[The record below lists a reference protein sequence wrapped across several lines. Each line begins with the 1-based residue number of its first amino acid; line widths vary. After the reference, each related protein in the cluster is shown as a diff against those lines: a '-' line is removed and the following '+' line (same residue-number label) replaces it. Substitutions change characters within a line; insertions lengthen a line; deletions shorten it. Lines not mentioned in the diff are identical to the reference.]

1 MGHNPSRRAAAVTT
15 FAASI
20 DQTLERELPAAAGG
34 CQHAYGRIVLAC
46 QNTVTAIA
54 LAITRDRQASE
65 DIAQEAFVK
74 GWQQLHQLRSSTS
87 FLPWLR
93 QITRNLA
100 RDWLRAQRGRPLT
113 GEAAEVALGMAA
125 DPSPEAADRLQRVEE
140 EIAAEDIISAL
151 PADSREVLLL
161 YYREGQRSQQVADL
175 LGLSD
180 AAVRKR
186 LSRARAL
193 VREGLLQRFGEFA
206 RSSAPSAAFATAVVS
221 MVLVAAP
228 GTASAA
234 ILLGTGVGIG
244 GSKLGL
250 GGASAAGGTA
260 LGSLTATLGQLH
272 VLPAEGWGA
281 VIGGVVGGAIGSYL
295 GGRFLMSYTETD
307 AERTDVRR
315 FLYLNITTGMFWCL
329 AILLAVMMQV
339 PVWAQLA
346 VLAVGLGVVNY
357 QCLVPLQR
365 VMAPMIVRDSARRGR
380 TGINWK
386 YESMYG
392 RTGIIAMNLM
402 VIALVLYS
410 LVRSGRL

>member
-1 MGHNPSRRAAAVTT
+1 MT
-15 FAASI
+15 FAATI
-20 DQTLERELPAAAGG
+20 DETLERELPAASTG

-65 DIAQEAFVK
+65 DIAQEVFVK

-113 GEAAEVALGMAA
+113 GDAAEVALGMAA
-125 DPSPEAADRLQRVEE
+125 DPTPGAADRLQRLEE
-140 EIAAEDIISAL
+140 EVAAEDIISAL
-151 PADSREVLLL
+151 PSDSREVLLL

-186 LSRARAL
+186 LSRARAQ
-193 VREGLLQRFGEFA
+193 VRDGLLQRFGDFA
-206 RSSAPSAAFATAVVS
+206 RSSAPSAAFATTVVS
-221 MVLVAAP
+221 MVLIAAP

-234 ILLGTGVGIG
+234 ILLGTGVGVG

-250 GGASAAGGTA
+250 GGVSAAGGTA
-260 LGSLTATLGQLH
+260 LGSLAAAIGESPLVSNGFNAGI
-272 VLPAEGWGA
+272 VVGIVVGG
-281 VIGGVVGGAIGSYL
+281 VIGGFVGCYL
-295 GGRFLMSYTETD
+295 GGRYLLRFTETPTEQ
-307 AERTDVRR
+307 AQIMRFVRYSTFTAMGTCLLVLIGEMLR
-315 FLYLNITTGMFWCL
+315 VPTWMMTSSLLLGM
-329 AILLAVMMQV
+329 
-339 PVWAQLA
+339 
-346 VLAVGLGVVNY
+346 GVVSY
-357 QCLVPLQR
+357 QCLGPLQR
-365 VMAPMIVRDSARRGR
+365 IMAPMIARDNARRGR
-380 TGINWK
+380 TGRNWV

-392 RTGIIAMNLM
+392 RTAIISCC
-402 VIALVLYS
+402 VLLLLAVVGLHWLES
-410 LVRSGRL
+410 LA

>member
-1 MGHNPSRRAAAVTT
+1 MTT
-15 FAASI
+15 FAATI
-20 DQTLERELPAAAGG
+20 DETLERELPAASSG

-74 GWQQLHQLRSSTS
+74 GWQQLHQLRSATS

-113 GEAAEVALGMAA
+113 GEAAEVAMGMAA
-125 DPSPEAADRLQRVEE
+125 DPSPGAADRLQRVEE
-140 EIAAEDIISAL
+140 EIAAEDIISTL

-193 VREGLLQRFGEFA
+193 VRDGLLQRFGEFA
-206 RSSAPSAAFATAVVS
+206 RSSAPSAAFATAVIS

-234 ILLGTGVGIG
+234 ILLGTGVGVG

-250 GGASAAGGTA
+250 GGASVAGGTA
-260 LGSLTATLGQLH
+260 MGSLTATLGQLH
-272 VLPAEGWGA
+272 VLPTESWGA
-281 VIGGVVGGAIGSYL
+281 IAGGVIGGAIGSYL
-295 GGRFLMSYTETD
+295 GARVLLSYTETEG
-307 AERTDVRR
+307 ERMQVRR
-315 FLYLNITTGMFWCL
+315 FVRLNTGTGLAWCL
-329 AILLAVMMQV
+329 VMLLAALLQV
-339 PVWAQLA
+339 PMWSQLLL
-346 VLAVGLGVVNY
+346 LALGLGVVNY
-357 QCLVPLQR
+357 QCLVSLQR
-365 VMAPMIVRDSARRGR
+365 VMAPMIARDSARRGR
-380 TGINWK
+380 SGTNWK

-392 RTGIIAMNLM
+392 RTGIIGANVF
-402 VIALVLYS
+402 VIALVVYALM
-410 LVRSGRL
+410 RSGNV

>member
-1 MGHNPSRRAAAVTT
+1 MTT
-15 FAASI
+15 FAATI
-20 DQTLERELPAAAGG
+20 DETLERELPAASTG

-113 GEAAEVALGMAA
+113 GDAAEVALGMAA
-125 DPSPEAADRLQRVEE
+125 DPTPGAVDRLQRLEE
-140 EIAAEDIISAL
+140 EVAAEDIISAL
-151 PADSREVLLL
+151 PSDSREVLLL

-186 LSRARAL
+186 LSRARAQ
-193 VREGLLQRFGEFA
+193 VRDGLLQRFGDFA
-206 RSSAPSAAFATAVVS
+206 RSSAPSAAFATTVVS
-221 MVLVAAP
+221 MVLIAAP

-234 ILLGTGVGIG
+234 ILLGTGVGVG

-250 GGASAAGGTA
+250 GGVSAAGGA
-260 LGSLTATLGQLH
+260 AMGSLTAAASQLH
-272 VLPAEGWGA
+272 LIPASNWAAIAGG
-281 VIGGVVGGAIGSYL
+281 VIGGVAGSYL
-295 GGRFLMSYTETD
+295 GGRFLLRFADTPQEQ
-307 AERTDVRR
+307 AKVRR
-315 FLYLNITTGMFWCL
+315 FVHLNTFTAMVVCTSL
-329 AILLAVMMQV
+329 LVSLMLAV
-339 PVWAQLA
+339 PLWLQLA
-346 VLAVGLGVVNY
+346 LLVIGLGVVNY

-365 VMAPMIVRDSARRGR
+365 IMKPLIARDAARKGRSA
-380 TGINWK
+380 INWQ
-386 YESMYG
+386 YELAYG
-392 RTGIIAMNLM
+392 RSGVLVMNLI
-402 VIALVLYS
+402 VVGLLLYS

>member
-1 MGHNPSRRAAAVTT
+1 MTT

-20 DQTLERELPAAAGG
+20 DQTLERELPAAASG

-113 GEAAEVALGMAA
+113 GEAAEVAMGMAA
-125 DPSPEAADRLQRVEE
+125 DPSPGAADRLQRVEE
-140 EIAAEDIISAL
+140 EIAAEDIISTL

-193 VREGLLQRFGEFA
+193 VRDGLLQRFGEFA

-221 MVLVAAP
+221 MMLVAAP

-234 ILLGTGVGIG
+234 IVLGTGVGIG

-250 GGASAAGGTA
+250 GGASVAGGTA
-260 LGSLTATLGQLH
+260 MGTLTATLGQLH
-272 VLPAEGWGA
+272 VLPVASWGA
-281 VIGGVVGGAIGSYL
+281 ILAGVAGGAIGSYL
-295 GGRFLMSYTETD
+295 GARFLMSYTET
-307 AERTDVRR
+307 ERERAQVRHFVR
-315 FLYLNITTGMFWCL
+315 LNTGTGLVWCL
-329 AILLAVMMQV
+329 AMLLAALLQAPIWSQMLL
-339 PVWAQLA
+339 LA
-346 VLAVGLGVVNY
+346 LGLGVVNY

-365 VMAPMIVRDSARRGR
+365 VMAPMIARDSARRGR
-380 TGINWK
+380 RGTNWK
-386 YESMYG
+386 FESMYG
-392 RTGIIAMNLM
+392 RTGIIGANLL
-402 VIALVLYS
+402 VIALVVYVLMRNGH
-410 LVRSGRL
+410 L

>member
-1 MGHNPSRRAAAVTT
+1 MTT

-20 DQTLERELPAAAGG
+20 DQTLERELPAAASG

-113 GEAAEVALGMAA
+113 GEAAEVAMGMAA
-125 DPSPEAADRLQRVEE
+125 DPAPGAADRLQRVEE

-193 VREGLLQRFGEFA
+193 VRDGLLQRFGEFA

-234 ILLGTGVGIG
+234 ILLGTGVGVG

-250 GGASAAGGTA
+250 GGASVAGGTA
-260 LGSLTATLGQLH
+260 MGSLTATLGQLH
-272 VLPAEGWGA
+272 VLPTESWGA
-281 VIGGVVGGAIGSYL
+281 IAGGVIGGAIGSYL
-295 GGRFLMSYTETD
+295 GARVLLSYTETES
-307 AERTDVRR
+307 ERMQVRR
-315 FLYLNITTGMFWCL
+315 FVRLNTGTGLAWCL
-329 AILLAVMMQV
+329 VMLLAALLQV
-339 PVWAQLA
+339 PMWSQLLL
-346 VLAVGLGVVNY
+346 LALGLGVVNY
-357 QCLVPLQR
+357 QCLVSLQR
-365 VMAPMIVRDSARRGR
+365 VMAPMIARDSARRGR
-380 TGINWK
+380 SGTNWK

-392 RTGIIAMNLM
+392 RTGIIGANVFVIGLVVYALM
-402 VIALVLYS
+402 
-410 LVRSGRL
+410 RSGNL

>member
-1 MGHNPSRRAAAVTT
+1 M
-15 FAASI
+15 
-20 DQTLERELPAAAGG
+20 
-34 CQHAYGRIVLAC
+34 
-46 QNTVTAIA
+46 
-54 LAITRDRQASE
+54 
-65 DIAQEAFVK
+65 
-74 GWQQLHQLRSSTS
+74 
-87 FLPWLR
+87 
-93 QITRNLA
+93 
-100 RDWLRAQRGRPLT
+100 
-113 GEAAEVALGMAA
+113 
-125 DPSPEAADRLQRVEE
+125 EE
-140 EIAAEDIISAL
+140 EIAAEEIISAL

-193 VREGLLQRFGEFA
+193 VRDGLLQRFGEFA

-244 GSKLGL
+244 GSKLSL

-260 LGSLTATLGQLH
+260 MGSLTAALGQLH
-272 VLPAEGWGA
+272 MMPAESWGA
-281 VIGGVVGGAIGSYL
+281 VIGGVVGGTVGSYF
-295 GGRFLMSYTETD
+295 GGRFLMSYTRSE
-307 AERTDVRR
+307 AERADVRR
-315 FLYLNITTGMFWCL
+315 FLYLNIGTCMLWCL
-329 AILLAVMMQV
+329 TILM
-339 PVWAQLA
+339 A
-346 VLAVGLGVVNY
+346 VLLQAPLWAVLLVQVAGLAVVNY

-365 VMAPMIVRDSARRGR
+365 LMAPMIARDSLQRGL
-380 TGINWK
+380 TGTNWK
-386 YESMYG
+386 YEAMYG

>member
-1 MGHNPSRRAAAVTT
+1 VTT

-125 DPSPEAADRLQRVEE
+125 DPTPGAADRLQRVEE

-193 VREGLLQRFGEFA
+193 VRDGLLQRFGEFA

-260 LGSLTATLGQLH
+260 MGSLTATLGQLH
-272 VLPAEGWGA
+272 VLPAESWGA

-295 GGRFLMSYTETD
+295 GGRFLMSYTET
-307 AERTDVRR
+307 ASERADVRR
-315 FLYLNITTGMFWCL
+315 FLYLNIITGMFWCL
-329 AILLAVMMQV
+329 AILLAVLLQT
-339 PVWAQLA
+339 PVWAQLT

-365 VMAPMIVRDSARRGR
+365 VMAPMIARDSARRGR
-380 TGINWK
+380 TGTNWK

-410 LVRSGRL
+410 LARSGRL

>member
-1 MGHNPSRRAAAVTT
+1 MTT

-20 DQTLERELPAAAGG
+20 DQTLERELPAAASG

-100 RDWLRAQRGRPLT
+100 RDWLRAQRGRPLS

-125 DPSPEAADRLQRVEE
+125 DPSPSTADRLQRVEE

-180 AAVRKR
+180 AAERKR
-186 LSRARAL
+186 LSRGRAL
-193 VREGLLQRFGEFA
+193 VRDGLLQRFGEFA

-234 ILLGTGVGIG
+234 ILLSTGVGIG

-260 LGSLTATLGQLH
+260 MGTLTATLGQLH
-272 VLPAEGWGA
+272 VIPAENWGAIAGA
-281 VIGGVVGGAIGSYL
+281 VIGGAIGSYL
-295 GGRFLMSYTETD
+295 GARFLMSYTGTED
-307 AERTDVRR
+307 ERTQVRR
-315 FLYLNITTGMFWCL
+315 FVRINTGTGLAWCL
-329 AILLAVMMQV
+329 VMLVATLLQVPMWSQLLLLALG
-339 PVWAQLA
+339 LA
-346 VLAVGLGVVNY
+346 VVNY

-365 VMAPMIVRDSARRGR
+365 LMAPMIARDSARRGR
-380 TGINWK
+380 SGTNWK
-386 YESMYG
+386 FESLYG
-392 RTGIIAMNLM
+392 RTGIIGANVF
-402 VIALVLYS
+402 VIALVVYS
-410 LVRSGRL
+410 LMRSGNL

>member
-1 MGHNPSRRAAAVTT
+1 MTT

-20 DQTLERELPAAAGG
+20 DQTLERELPAAASG

-100 RDWLRAQRGRPLT
+100 RDWLRAQRGRPLS

-125 DPSPEAADRLQRVEE
+125 DPSPSTADRLQRVEE

-193 VREGLLQRFGEFA
+193 VRDGLLQCFGEFA

-234 ILLGTGVGIG
+234 ILLSTGVGIG

-260 LGSLTATLGQLH
+260 MGTLTATLGQLH
-272 VLPAEGWGA
+272 VIPAENWGAIAGA
-281 VIGGVVGGAIGSYL
+281 VIGGAIGSYL
-295 GGRFLMSYTETD
+295 GARFLMSYTGTED
-307 AERTDVRR
+307 ERTQVRR
-315 FLYLNITTGMFWCL
+315 FVRINTGTGLAWCL
-329 AILLAVMMQV
+329 VMLVATLLQVPMWSQLLLLALG
-339 PVWAQLA
+339 LA
-346 VLAVGLGVVNY
+346 VVNY

-365 VMAPMIVRDSARRGR
+365 LMAPMIARDSARRGR
-380 TGINWK
+380 SGTNWK
-386 YESMYG
+386 FESLYG
-392 RTGIIAMNLM
+392 RTGIIGANVF
-402 VIALVLYS
+402 VIALVVYS
-410 LVRSGRL
+410 LMRSGNL

>member
-1 MGHNPSRRAAAVTT
+1 MTT

-20 DQTLERELPAAAGG
+20 DQTLERELPAAASG

-74 GWQQLHQLRSSTS
+74 GWQQLHQLRSATS

-113 GEAAEVALGMAA
+113 GEAAEVAMGMAA
-125 DPSPEAADRLQRVEE
+125 DPAPGAADRLQRVEE

-206 RSSAPSAAFATAVVS
+206 RSSAAV
-221 MVLVAAP
+221 
-228 GTASAA
+228 
-234 ILLGTGVGIG
+234 LLGTGVGIG

-250 GGASAAGGTA
+250 GGASVAGGTA
-260 LGSLTATLGQLH
+260 MGSLTATLGQLH
-272 VLPAEGWGA
+272 VLPAESWGA

-295 GGRFLMSYTETD
+295 GGRFLMSYTETA
-307 AERTDVRR
+307 AERADVRR

-329 AILLAVMMQV
+329 AILLAVVLQA
-339 PVWAQLA
+339 PVWTQLT

-357 QCLVPLQR
+357 QCLVTLQR
-365 VMAPMIVRDSARRGR
+365 VMAPMIARDSARRGR

-386 YESMYG
+386 FESMYG
-392 RTGIIAMNLM
+392 RTAIIAMNLM
-402 VIALVLYS
+402 VIALVAYS
-410 LVRSGRL
+410 LMRSGRL

>member
-1 MGHNPSRRAAAVTT
+1 MTT

-20 DQTLERELPAAAGG
+20 DDTLHRELPAASGG

-54 LAITRDRQASE
+54 LAITGDRQASE

-74 GWQQLHQLRSSTS
+74 GWQQLHQLRSASS

-100 RDWLRAQRGRPLT
+100 RDWLRAQRGRPLS
-113 GEAAEVALGMAA
+113 GEAAEVALTMAA
-125 DPSPEAADRLQRVEE
+125 DPTPGVADRLQRLEE
-140 EIAAEDIISAL
+140 EIAAEDIISTL

-161 YYREGQRSQQVADL
+161 YYREGQHSQQVADL

-186 LSRARAL
+186 LSRARAQ

-206 RSSAPSAAFATAVVS
+206 RSSAPSAAFATTVVS
-221 MVLVAAP
+221 MVMIAAP

-250 GGASAAGGTA
+250 GGVSAAGGTA
-260 LGSLTATLGQLH
+260 MGTLTATLGQLH
-272 VLPAEGWGA
+272 VLPAESWSA
-281 VIGGVVGGAIGSYL
+281 IAGGVIGGAIGSYL
-295 GGRFLMSYTETD
+295 GARFLLSYTETES
-307 AERTDVRR
+307 ERTQVRR
-315 FLYLNITTGMFWCL
+315 FVRLNTGTGLVWCL
-329 AILLAVMMQV
+329 LILLAVLLQA
-339 PVWAQLA
+339 PVWGQL
-346 VLAVGLGVVNY
+346 LALALGLGVVNY

-365 VMAPMIVRDSARRGR
+365 VMAPMIARDSARRGR
-380 TGINWK
+380 SGTNWK
-386 YESMYG
+386 FESMYG
-392 RTGIIAMNLM
+392 RTGIIGANVF
-402 VIALVLYS
+402 VIGLVVYS
-410 LVRSGRL
+410 LMQSGRL

>member
-1 MGHNPSRRAAAVTT
+1 MTT

-125 DPSPEAADRLQRVEE
+125 DPSPGAADRLQRVEE

-193 VREGLLQRFGEFA
+193 VRDGLLQRFGEFA

-234 ILLGTGVGIG
+234 ILLSTGVGIG

-260 LGSLTATLGQLH
+260 MGTLTATLGQLH
-272 VLPAEGWGA
+272 VIPAENWGA
-281 VIGGVVGGAIGSYL
+281 IAGGVIGGAIGSYL
-295 GGRFLMSYTETD
+295 GARFLMSYTETEG
-307 AERTDVRR
+307 ERTQVRR
-315 FLYLNITTGMFWCL
+315 FVRINTGTGLAWCL
-329 AILLAVMMQV
+329 VMLVATLLQVPMWSQLLLLALG
-339 PVWAQLA
+339 LA
-346 VLAVGLGVVNY
+346 VVNY

-365 VMAPMIVRDSARRGR
+365 LMAPMIARDSARRGR
-380 TGINWK
+380 SGTNWK
-386 YESMYG
+386 FESLYG
-392 RTGIIAMNLM
+392 RTGIIGANVF
-402 VIALVLYS
+402 VIALVVYS
-410 LVRSGRL
+410 LMRSGNL

>member
-1 MGHNPSRRAAAVTT
+1 MTT

-20 DQTLERELPAAAGG
+20 DQTLERELPAAASG

-113 GEAAEVALGMAA
+113 GEAAEVAMGMAA
-125 DPSPEAADRLQRVEE
+125 DPAPGAADRLQRVEE

-193 VREGLLQRFGEFA
+193 VRDGLLQRFGEFA

-234 ILLGTGVGIG
+234 ILLSTGVGVG

-250 GGASAAGGTA
+250 GGVSAAGGA
-260 LGSLTATLGQLH
+260 AMGSLTAAASQLH
-272 VLPAEGWGA
+272 LIPASNWAA
-281 VIGGVVGGAIGSYL
+281 VAGGVVGGIIGSYL
-295 GGRFLMSYTETD
+295 GPLPAALADTPQ
-307 AERTDVRR
+307 ERAAVRR
-315 FLYLNITTGMFWCL
+315 FVHLNTFTAMVVCTSLLVSLMLQVPLWLQL
-329 AILLAVMMQV
+329 AILVI
-339 PVWAQLA
+339 
-346 VLAVGLGVVNY
+346 GLGTVNY

-365 VMAPMIVRDSARRGR
+365 LMAP
-380 TGINWK
+380 
-386 YESMYG
+386 
-392 RTGIIAMNLM
+392 
-402 VIALVLYS
+402 
-410 LVRSGRL
+410 

>member
-1 MGHNPSRRAAAVTT
+1 MTT

-20 DQTLERELPAAAGG
+20 DDTLHRELPAASGG

-54 LAITRDRQASE
+54 LAITGDRQASE

-74 GWQQLHQLRSSTS
+74 GWQQLHQLRSASS

-100 RDWLRAQRGRPLT
+100 RDWLRSQRGRPLS
-113 GEAAEVALGMAA
+113 GEAAEVALTMAA
-125 DPSPEAADRLQRVEE
+125 DPAPGAADRLQRLEE
-140 EIAAEDIISAL
+140 EIAAEDIISTL

-161 YYREGQRSQQVADL
+161 YYREGQHSQQVADL

-186 LSRARAL
+186 LSRARAQ

-206 RSSAPSAAFATAVVS
+206 RSSAPSAAFATTVVS
-221 MVLVAAP
+221 MVMIAAP

-250 GGASAAGGTA
+250 GGVSAAGGTA
-260 LGSLTATLGQLH
+260 MGTLTATLGQLH
-272 VLPAEGWGA
+272 VLPAESWGA
-281 VIGGVVGGAIGSYL
+281 IAGGVIGGAIGSYL
-295 GGRFLMSYTETD
+295 GARFLMSYTETES
-307 AERTDVRR
+307 ERTQVRR
-315 FLYLNITTGMFWCL
+315 FVRLNTGTGLVWCL
-329 AILLAVMMQV
+329 LILLAVLLQA
-339 PVWAQLA
+339 PVWGQL
-346 VLAVGLGVVNY
+346 LALALGLGVVNY

-365 VMAPMIVRDSARRGR
+365 VMTPMIARDSARRGR
-380 TGINWK
+380 SGTNWK
-386 YESMYG
+386 FESMYG
-392 RTGIIAMNLM
+392 RTGIIGANVF
-402 VIALVLYS
+402 VIGLVAYS
-410 LVRSGRL
+410 LMHSGRL

>member
-1 MGHNPSRRAAAVTT
+1 MTT
-15 FAASI
+15 FAVSI

-113 GEAAEVALGMAA
+113 GEAAEVAMGMAA
-125 DPSPEAADRLQRVEE
+125 DPAPGAADRLQRVEE

-193 VREGLLQRFGEFA
+193 VRDGLLQRFGEFA

-234 ILLGTGVGIG
+234 VLLGTGVGVG
-244 GSKLGL
+244 GSKVGL
-250 GGASAAGGTA
+250 GGASVAGGTA
-260 LGSLTATLGQLH
+260 MGSLTATLGQLH
-272 VLPAEGWGA
+272 VLPAESWGA
-281 VIGGVVGGAIGSYL
+281 IAGGVIGGAIGSYL
-295 GGRFLMSYTETD
+295 GARVLLSYTETEG
-307 AERTDVRR
+307 ERMQVRR
-315 FLYLNITTGMFWCL
+315 FVRLNTGTGLAWCL
-329 AILLAVMMQV
+329 MMLLVTLLQVPMWSQLLLLA
-339 PVWAQLA
+339 L
-346 VLAVGLGVVNY
+346 GLGVVNY

-365 VMAPMIVRDSARRGR
+365 VMAPMIARDSARRGR
-380 TGINWK
+380 GGTNWK

-392 RTGIIAMNLM
+392 RTGIIGANVF
-402 VIALVLYS
+402 VIGLVVYS
-410 LVRSGRL
+410 LMRSGNL

>member
-1 MGHNPSRRAAAVTT
+1 MTT

-125 DPSPEAADRLQRVEE
+125 DPAPGAADRLQRVEE

-186 LSRARAL
+186 LSRARAQ
-193 VREGLLQRFGEFA
+193 VRDGLLQRFGEFA

-260 LGSLTATLGQLH
+260 MGSLTATLGQLH
-272 VLPAEGWGA
+272 VLPAESWGA

-307 AERTDVRR
+307 AERADVRR

-329 AILLAVMMQV
+329 AILLAVMLQV
-339 PVWAQLA
+339 PVWAQMA

>member
-125 DPSPEAADRLQRVEE
+125 DPAPGAADRLQRVEE

-186 LSRARAL
+186 LSRARAQ
-193 VREGLLQRFGEFA
+193 VRDGLLQRFGEFA

-260 LGSLTATLGQLH
+260 MGSLTATLGQLH
-272 VLPAEGWGA
+272 VLPAESWGA

-307 AERTDVRR
+307 AERADVRR

-329 AILLAVMMQV
+329 AILLAVMLQV

-365 VMAPMIVRDSARRGR
+365 MMAPMIVRDSARRGR

>member
-1 MGHNPSRRAAAVTT
+1 MTT

-20 DQTLERELPAAAGG
+20 DQTLERELPAAASG

-125 DPSPEAADRLQRVEE
+125 DPAPGAADRLQRVEE

-193 VREGLLQRFGEFA
+193 VRDGLLQRFGEFA
-206 RSSAPSAAFATAVVS
+206 RSSAPSAAFATAVIS

-234 ILLGTGVGIG
+234 ILLGTGVGVG

-250 GGASAAGGTA
+250 GGASVAGGTA
-260 LGSLTATLGQLH
+260 MGSLTATLGQLH
-272 VLPAEGWGA
+272 VLPTESWGA
-281 VIGGVVGGAIGSYL
+281 IAGGVIGGAIGSYL
-295 GGRFLMSYTETD
+295 GARVLLSYTETEG
-307 AERTDVRR
+307 ERMQVRR
-315 FLYLNITTGMFWCL
+315 FVRLNTGTGLAWCL
-329 AILLAVMMQV
+329 VMLLAALLQV
-339 PVWAQLA
+339 PMWSQLLL
-346 VLAVGLGVVNY
+346 LALGLGVVNY
-357 QCLVPLQR
+357 QCLVSLQR
-365 VMAPMIVRDSARRGR
+365 VMAPMIARDSARRGR
-380 TGINWK
+380 SGTNWK

-392 RTGIIAMNLM
+392 RTGIIGANVFVIGLVVYTLM
-402 VIALVLYS
+402 
-410 LVRSGRL
+410 RSGNV

>member
-1 MGHNPSRRAAAVTT
+1 MTT
-15 FAASI
+15 FAATI
-20 DQTLERELPAAAGG
+20 DDTLHRELPAASGG

-54 LAITRDRQASE
+54 LAITGDRQASE

-74 GWQQLHQLRSSTS
+74 GWQQLHQLRSATS

-100 RDWLRAQRGRPLT
+100 RDWLRAQRGRPLS
-113 GEAAEVALGMAA
+113 GEAAEVALTMAA
-125 DPSPEAADRLQRVEE
+125 DPTPGAADRLQRLEE

-161 YYREGQRSQQVADL
+161 YYREGQHSQQVADL

-186 LSRARAL
+186 LSRARAQ

-206 RSSAPSAAFATAVVS
+206 RSSAPSAAFATTVVS
-221 MVLVAAP
+221 MVMIAAP

-250 GGASAAGGTA
+250 GGVSAAGGTA
-260 LGSLTATLGQLH
+260 MGTLTATLGQLH
-272 VLPAEGWGA
+272 VLPAESWSA
-281 VIGGVVGGAIGSYL
+281 IAGGVIGGAIGSYL
-295 GGRFLMSYTETD
+295 GARFLMSYTETES
-307 AERTDVRR
+307 ERTQVRR
-315 FLYLNITTGMFWCL
+315 FVRLNTGTGLVWCL
-329 AILLAVMMQV
+329 LILLAVLLQA
-339 PVWAQLA
+339 PVWGQL
-346 VLAVGLGVVNY
+346 LALALGLGVVNY

-365 VMAPMIVRDSARRGR
+365 VMAPMIARDSARRGR
-380 TGINWK
+380 SGTNWK
-386 YESMYG
+386 FESMYG
-392 RTGIIAMNLM
+392 RTGIIGANVFVIGM
-402 VIALVLYS
+402 VVYS
-410 LVRSGRL
+410 LMQNGRL

>member
-1 MGHNPSRRAAAVTT
+1 MTT

-125 DPSPEAADRLQRVEE
+125 DPAPGAADRLQRVEE

-186 LSRARAL
+186 LSRARAQ
-193 VREGLLQRFGEFA
+193 VRDGLLQRFGEFA

-272 VLPAEGWGA
+272 VLPAESWGA
-281 VIGGVVGGAIGSYL
+281 VIGGVIGGAVGSYL

-307 AERTDVRR
+307 AERADVRR

-329 AILLAVMMQV
+329 AILLAVMLQV

>member
-1 MGHNPSRRAAAVTT
+1 MTT
-15 FAASI
+15 FAALI

-125 DPSPEAADRLQRVEE
+125 DPTPGAADRLQRVEE

-193 VREGLLQRFGEFA
+193 VRDGLLQRFGEFA

-260 LGSLTATLGQLH
+260 MGSLTATLGQLH
-272 VLPAEGWGA
+272 VLPAESWGA

-295 GGRFLMSYTETD
+295 GGRFLMSYTET
-307 AERTDVRR
+307 ASERADVRR
-315 FLYLNITTGMFWCL
+315 FLYLNIITGMFWCL
-329 AILLAVMMQV
+329 AILLAVLLQT
-339 PVWAQLA
+339 PVWAQLT

-365 VMAPMIVRDSARRGR
+365 VMAPMIARDSARRGR
-380 TGINWK
+380 TGTNWK

-410 LVRSGRL
+410 LARSGRL

>member
-1 MGHNPSRRAAAVTT
+1 MTT

-20 DQTLERELPAAAGG
+20 DDTLHRELPAASGG

-54 LAITRDRQASE
+54 LAITGDRQASE

-74 GWQQLHQLRSSTS
+74 GWQQLHQLRSATS

-100 RDWLRAQRGRPLT
+100 RDWLRAQRGRPLS

-125 DPSPEAADRLQRVEE
+125 DPTPGAADRLQRLEE
-140 EIAAEDIISAL
+140 EVAAEDIISAL

-161 YYREGQRSQQVADL
+161 YYREGQHSQQVADL

-206 RSSAPSAAFATAVVS
+206 RSSAPSAAFATTVVS
-221 MVLVAAP
+221 MVMIAAP

-260 LGSLTATLGQLH
+260 MGSLTAALGQLH
-272 VLPAEGWGA
+272 VMPAESWGA
-281 VIGGVVGGAIGSYL
+281 VIGGVVGGTVGSYF
-295 GGRFLMSYTETD
+295 GGRLLMSYTRNE
-307 AERTDVRR
+307 AERGDVRR
-315 FLYLNITTGMFWCL
+315 FLYLNIGTCMLWCL
-329 AILLAVMMQV
+329 TILM
-339 PVWAQLA
+339 A
-346 VLAVGLGVVNY
+346 VLLQAPIWAVLLVQVAGLAVVNY

-365 VMAPMIVRDSARRGR
+365 LMAPMIARDSLQRGL

-386 YESMYG
+386 YEAMYG

>member
-1 MGHNPSRRAAAVTT
+1 MTT
-15 FAASI
+15 FTVSI
-20 DQTLERELPAAAGG
+20 DQTLERELPAAASG

-54 LAITRDRQASE
+54 LAITRDRQASK

-74 GWQQLHQLRSSTS
+74 GWQQLHQLRSATS

-113 GEAAEVALGMAA
+113 GEAAEVAMGMAA
-125 DPSPEAADRLQRVEE
+125 DPAPGAADRLQRVEE
-140 EIAAEDIISAL
+140 EIAAEEIISAL

-193 VREGLLQRFGEFA
+193 VRDGLLQRFGEFA

-234 ILLGTGVGIG
+234 ILLSAGVGVG
-244 GSKLGL
+244 SSKLGL
-250 GGASAAGGTA
+250 GGASVAGGTA
-260 LGSLTATLGQLH
+260 MGSVTATLGYLH
-272 VLPAEGWGA
+272 MIPASTWGA
-281 VIGGVVGGAIGSYL
+281 FAGGVAGGVIGSYL
-295 GGRFLMSYTETD
+295 GGRFLLSYAKTD
-307 AERTDVRR
+307 AERARVWRFVRM
-315 FLYLNITTGMFWCL
+315 NTWTAMACC
-329 AILLAVMMQV
+329 
-339 PVWAQLA
+339 LA
-346 VLAVGLGVVNY
+346 VLAVVLLQTPTWVHLLVLVLGMGLVNY
-357 QCLVPLQR
+357 QCLGPLQQI
-365 VMAPMIVRDSARRGR
+365 MAPLIARDSSRRGR
-380 TGINWK
+380 TGTNWV
-386 YESMYG
+386 YESLYG
-392 RTGIIAMNLM
+392 RTGIIAMNIVVLG
-402 VIALVLYS
+402 VVLYAMAHS
-410 LVRSGRL
+410 SGR

>member
-1 MGHNPSRRAAAVTT
+1 MTT

-125 DPSPEAADRLQRVEE
+125 DPAPGAADRLQRVEE

-186 LSRARAL
+186 LSRARAQ
-193 VREGLLQRFGEFA
+193 VRDGLLQRFGEFA

-260 LGSLTATLGQLH
+260 MGSLTATLGQLH
-272 VLPAEGWGA
+272 VLPAESWGA

-307 AERTDVRR
+307 AERADVRR

-329 AILLAVMMQV
+329 AILLAVMLQV
-339 PVWAQLA
+339 PVWAQMA

-365 VMAPMIVRDSARRGR
+365 VMAPMIVRDLARRGR

>member
-1 MGHNPSRRAAAVTT
+1 MTT

-20 DQTLERELPAAAGG
+20 DQTLERELPAAASG

-113 GEAAEVALGMAA
+113 GEAAEVAMGMAA
-125 DPSPEAADRLQRVEE
+125 DPAPGAADRLQRVEE

-193 VREGLLQRFGEFA
+193 VRDGLLQRFGEFA

-234 ILLGTGVGIG
+234 ILLGTGVGVG

-260 LGSLTATLGQLH
+260 MGSLTATASQLH
-272 VLPAEGWGA
+272 LMPAESWGRCRRR
-281 VIGGVVGGAIGSYL
+281 GRWRDRQLS
-295 GGRFLMSYTETD
+295 GGRFLRFADTRQSGPPCAASCTSTSSPACSSAPACWSD
-307 AERTDVRR
+307 AAGAG
-315 FLYLNITTGMFWCL
+315 L
-329 AILLAVMMQV
+329 
-339 PVWAQLA
+339 AQLT

-365 VMAPMIVRDSARRGR
+365 VMAPMIARDSARRGR
-380 TGINWK
+380 TGTNWK
-386 YESMYG
+386 FESVYG

-402 VIALVLYS
+402 VIALVVYS
-410 LVRSGRL
+410 LMRSGNL

>member
-125 DPSPEAADRLQRVEE
+125 DPAPGAADRLQRVEE

-186 LSRARAL
+186 LSRARAQ
-193 VREGLLQRFGEFA
+193 VRDGLLQRFGEFA

-260 LGSLTATLGQLH
+260 MGSLTATLGQLH
-272 VLPAEGWGA
+272 VLPAESWGA
-281 VIGGVVGGAIGSYL
+281 IIGGVIGGAVGSYL

-307 AERTDVRR
+307 AERADVRR

-329 AILLAVMMQV
+329 AILLAVMLQV

>member
-1 MGHNPSRRAAAVTT
+1 MTT

-113 GEAAEVALGMAA
+113 GEAAEVAMGMAA
-125 DPSPEAADRLQRVEE
+125 DPAPGAADRLQRVEE

-193 VREGLLQRFGEFA
+193 VRDGLLQRFGEFA
-206 RSSAPSAAFATAVVS
+206 RSSAPSAAFATAVIS

-234 ILLGTGVGIG
+234 ILLGTGVGVG

-250 GGASAAGGTA
+250 GGASVAGGTA
-260 LGSLTATLGQLH
+260 MGSLTATLGQLH
-272 VLPAEGWGA
+272 VLPTESWGA
-281 VIGGVVGGAIGSYL
+281 IAGGVIGGAIGSYL
-295 GGRFLMSYTETD
+295 GARVLLSYTETEG
-307 AERTDVRR
+307 ERMQVRR
-315 FLYLNITTGMFWCL
+315 FVRLNTGTGLAWCL
-329 AILLAVMMQV
+329 VMLLAALLQV
-339 PVWAQLA
+339 PMWSQLLL
-346 VLAVGLGVVNY
+346 LALGLGVVNY
-357 QCLVPLQR
+357 QCLVSLQR
-365 VMAPMIVRDSARRGR
+365 VMAPMIARDSARRGR
-380 TGINWK
+380 SGTNWK

-392 RTGIIAMNLM
+392 RTGIIGANVFVIGLVVYTLM
-402 VIALVLYS
+402 
-410 LVRSGRL
+410 RSGNV

>member
-1 MGHNPSRRAAAVTT
+1 M
-15 FAASI
+15 
-20 DQTLERELPAAAGG
+20 DTLTIELSLRDALPAAARGD
-34 CQHAYGRIVLAC
+34 QAAYGRVVALC
-46 QNTVTAIA
+46 QNAVTGIA
-54 LAITRDRQASE
+54 LAITRDVHASE
-65 DIAQEAFVK
+65 DIAQEAFLK
-74 GWQQLHQLRSSTS
+74 GWRQLATLKNPDS

-93 QITRNLA
+93 EITRNLA
-100 RDWLRAQRGRPLT
+100 RDHLRAQRRRPMT
-113 GEAAEVALGMAA
+113 GETAEIALTLAA
-125 DPSPEAADRLQRVEE
+125 DTAPTPADARLLTEQEAAAREV
-140 EIAAEDIISAL
+140 IAAL
-151 PADSREVLLL
+151 PEDSREVLLL

-193 VREGLLQRFGEFA
+193 VRDGLLQRFGEFA

-234 ILLGTGVGIG
+234 VLLGTGVGIG

-260 LGSLTATLGQLH
+260 MGSLTATLGQLH
-272 VLPAEGWGA
+272 VLPAESWGA

-295 GGRFLMSYTETD
+295 GGRFLMSYTET
-307 AERTDVRR
+307 ASERADVRR
-315 FLYLNITTGMFWCL
+315 FLYLNIITGMFWCL
-329 AILLAVMMQV
+329 AILLAVMLQA
-339 PVWAQLA
+339 PVWAQLT

-365 VMAPMIVRDSARRGR
+365 VMAPMIARDSARRGR

-386 YESMYG
+386 FESMYG

-402 VIALVLYS
+402 VIALVVYS
-410 LVRSGRL
+410 LMRSGRL